1 MVRQQAATRDDQG
14 HRRGRGRPP
23 AADPRDVAATACRLF
38 IEQGYEQTSMEEI
51 AEACGMGRSTLFRY
65 FPSKS
70 HVLWYGQEWYIRE
83 FAKLLSRTATD
94 MPFVDAAFAAYRQL
108 VTENLE
114 LVPTVRIQIVAAL
127 TAPEESAGLWGRYN
141 DWAQLIA
148 EFVPRRASSP
158 LDELAAK
165 IAGRT
170 VWGAIWS
177 AVTSWAVAEDADL
190 DEFLDRAR
198 DVVRDL
204 GALGARD

>member
-1 MVRQQAATRDDQG
+1 MVWQQTVTRPDQG
-14 HRRGRGRPP
+14 RRRGRGRPP

-38 IEQGYEQTSMEEI
+38 IAQGYEQTSMEEI

-70 HVLWYGQEWYIRE
+70 HMLWYGQDEYTRA
-83 FAKLLSRTATD
+83 FAELLSRADTD
-94 MPFVDAAFAAYRQL
+94 GPFVDAAFAAYREL
-108 VTENLE
+108 VSENLE
-114 LVPTVRIQIVAAL
+114 LLSTVRIQIVAAL

-148 EFVPRRASSP
+148 EFVLRCTSSP

-177 AVTSWAVAEDADL
+177 AVTSWAVAEEADL

-204 GALGARD
+204 GAL